1 MTIPAGSTLRISFR
15 ATIASTA
22 LNNTAYQASTTVRF
36 LDPTRTTPTGN
47 VSPTNTFADGGT
59 VPGSNYLAASST
71 AEDVTIVRPLPVEL
85 KDFKAT
91 AVRQDAQL
99 TWATASELNNDRFVV
114 ERSLNGLSF
123 SAIGTVQGKAT
134 TSQQSKYSFTD
145 AGAARFGALI
155 YYRLKQ
161 LDFDGTITFSPVR
174 TVKFVDAMKVDVSVY
189 PNPSQNGAT
198 LDLTGLPAGDY
209 QVQLLD
215 LTGRSLQ
222 QFTLAGQREHALP
235 VQALPHGSYI
245 VRVRGAAVSVAL
257 PLVRN

>member
-1 MTIPAGSTLRISFR
+1 
-15 ATIASTA
+15 
-22 LNNTAYQASTTVRF
+22 
-36 LDPTRTTPTGN
+36 
-47 VSPTNTFADGGT
+47 
-59 VPGSNYLAASST
+59 
-71 AEDVTIVRPLPVEL
+71 VTIIRPLPVEL
-85 KDFKAT
+85 KEFKVT

-114 ERSLNGLSF
+114 ERSLDGLSF
-123 SAIGTVQGKAT
+123 STIGTVRGRG
-134 TSQQSKYSFTD
+134 TSTQQSKYSFTD

-161 LDFDGTITFSPVR
+161 LDFDGTATFSPVR
-174 TVKFVDAMKVDVSVY
+174 TVKFSNVISTDVSVY
-189 PNPSQNGAT
+189 PNPTQGGAT

-222 QFTLAGQREHALP
+222 QFTLAGQQEHPLP

-245 VRVRGAAVSVAL
+245 VRVRGAAVNVAL

>member
-1 MTIPAGSTLRISFR
+1 MPVGSSLRITFQ
-15 ATIASTA
+15 AAIAASA
-22 LNNTAYQASTTVRF
+22 ANNIAYGASAMVAYT
-36 LDPTRTTPTGN
+36 DPTPVIVSAATRVQPGGN
-47 VSPTNTFADGGT
+47 YNAGGIA
-59 VPGSNYLAASST
+59 PGNNYLAASST

-85 KDFKAT
+85 KEFKAT

-99 TWATASELNNDRFVV
+99 MWTTASELNNDRFVV
-114 ERSLNGLSF
+114 ERSLDGLTF
-123 SAIGTVQGKAT
+123 SAIGTVQGKG
-134 TSQQSKYSFTD
+134 TSTQQSKYSFTD

-161 LDFDGTITFSPVR
+161 LDFDGTVTFSPVR
-174 TVKFVDAMKVDVSVY
+174 TVKFVDVIKVDVSVY
-189 PNPSQNGAT
+189 PNPSHDGAT